1 MSQRANGTT
10 LVPGARLKSE
20 KCVKI
25 ESEYDTLMTVSYTHL
40 NRFKPFG
47 KKVLALCGHKI
58 VIGCGWNE
66 YGKLDVRTLGG
77 NVEGQVRVNDH
88 RESADGDDVKR
99 MRRLGRQVFLE
110 VCRDTV
116 LGHQIRLAKK
126 NGICDSLRGAKPVSY
141 THLWQERGP
150 WRDIS

>member
-1 MSQRANGTT
+1 M
-10 LVPGARLKSE
+10 
-20 KCVKI
+20 
-25 ESEYDTLMTVSYTHL
+25 
-40 NRFKPFG
+40 
-47 KKVLALCGHKI
+47 
-58 VIGCGWNE
+58 IGCGWNE

-77 NVEGQVRVNDH
+77 NVEGQARVNDH

-126 NGICDSLRGAKPVSY
+126 NGICDSLRGAKQGVV
-141 THLWQERGP
+141 
-150 WRDIS
+150 RDAADRFHIAGSKIDLSHELEVLR